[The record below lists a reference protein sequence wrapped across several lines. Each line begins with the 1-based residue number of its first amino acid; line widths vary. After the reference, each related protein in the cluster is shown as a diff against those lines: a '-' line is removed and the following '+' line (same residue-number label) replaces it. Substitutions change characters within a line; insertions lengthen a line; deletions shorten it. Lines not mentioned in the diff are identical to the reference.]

1 MQRSRESNRG
11 YKGRV
16 RFAVGVSWLILCAGA
31 VFAEQTKEGL
41 PTSTVNVRP
50 LQDGVSL
57 GRARELRRQ
66 GALSLAEALILSEQP
81 DPGSPQWYAW
91 EHELWEVLGE
101 QQRWRSL
108 IVRLEH
114 TLPLL
119 SAGRARNAR
128 LLLATTFTAVGEY
141 VSARHVL
148 RQLLLEAAGDPHQSI
163 QARRMLIENYLLDGR
178 VGDAYVASI
187 RFQFEFYPDDTE
199 WKLLRAKILLLHDE
213 PTLAALELAD
223 LQGVQVQLL
232 LSIARL
238 REGATSPVLTM
249 GEMTQLKRKTQDD
262 TQLERLRLGIVAEAA
277 RLAGDLE
284 SRVGALESLLAHGET
299 SLGVLGTVSI
309 KTLLDA
315 YGRLAIEVANR
326 EHLLGGD
333 TGSWL
338 RFAQDVLFD
347 HGSVARAIYAH
358 IVSSTD
364 DSEGGGEAL
373 VKLVRSLAK
382 NGLEPIVM
390 MIYGQNL
397 FGSADAILTDD
408 VAIRMAAFSLRE
420 NRFDLAAIFNAHI
433 RSPPGGMSELEWLLR
448 RARTEVFAGNANVG
462 TRILVDHLR
471 LKKEIDSEQLDRVM
485 QVAFDL
491 QIIDR
496 HDLALE
502 LFEAVAAHDLTA
514 GQRRELLFW
523 MAESHAGEGHAAKAA
538 ELYLRSAE
546 GQGQDHD
553 SWGLSARFQAANAM
567 TEGGF
572 YDDARM
578 TYSGLLRVTENEK
591 RRLQIRQRLQQLKL
605 LQAVDKR

>member
-1 MQRSRESNRG
+1 M
-11 YKGRV
+11 
-16 RFAVGVSWLILCAGA
+16 
-31 VFAEQTKEGL
+31 
-41 PTSTVNVRP
+41 
-50 LQDGVSL
+50 
-57 GRARELRRQ
+57 
-66 GALSLAEALILSEQP
+66 
-81 DPGSPQWYAW
+81 
-91 EHELWEVLGE
+91 
-101 QQRWRSL
+101 
-108 IVRLEH
+108 
-114 TLPLL
+114 L
-119 SAGRARNAR
+119 SAGQARDAR
-128 LLLATTFTAVGEY
+128 LLLATTFTAVGAY
-141 VSARHVL
+141 ASARHVL
-148 RQLLLEAAGDPHQSI
+148 RQLLLETASSPNQSI
-163 QARRMLIENYLLDGR
+163 QARRILIENYLADGR
-178 VGDAYVASI
+178 VDDAYVASI
-187 RFQFEFYPDDTE
+187 RFQFEFYPDDSE

-238 REGATSPVLTM
+238 REGATSPELTM
-249 GEMTQLKRKTQDD
+249 VEMTQLKQETQGD
-262 TQLERLRLGIVAEAA
+262 TQLERLRLGISAEAS

-284 SRVGALESLLAHGET
+284 GRVGALESLLSHGEI

-309 KTLLDA
+309 ATLLDA
-315 YGRLAIEVANR
+315 YGLLANEVANR
-326 EHLLGGD
+326 QHLLVGD
-333 TGSWL
+333 TASWL
-338 RFAQDVLFD
+338 RFAKDVSPD
-347 HGSVARAIYAH
+347 HPSVARAIYAH
-358 IVSSTD
+358 IASSAD
-364 DSEGGGEAL
+364 DGEGGGEAL

-390 MIYGQNL
+390 MFYSQKRL
-397 FGSADAILTDD
+397 GSADTILTDD

-420 NRFDLAAIFNAHI
+420 NRFDLAAIFNAYI

-448 RARTEVFAGNANVG
+448 RARTEVFAGNASVG
-462 TRILVDHLR
+462 TRILVEHLQ
-471 LKKEIDSEQLDRVM
+471 LIKEIDSEQLDRIM

-502 LFEAVAAHDLTA
+502 LFEAVAAHGLTA

-538 ELYLRSAE
+538 ELYLRSAK

-553 SWGLSARFQAANAM
+553 SWGLSARFQAADAM

-572 YDDARM
+572 YEDARM
-578 TYSGLLRVTENEK
+578 TYSGLLRVTQNEK

>member
-1 MQRSRESNRG
+1 MKRSRESNRG
-11 YKGRV
+11 HKGLV

-41 PTSTVNVRP
+41 PTPTVNVRP
-50 LQDGVSL
+50 LQEGVSL
-57 GRARELRRQ
+57 RRARELRRQ
-66 GALSLAEALILSEQP
+66 GALSLAEGLILSEQP

-91 EHELWEVLGE
+91 EHELWEVLGQ

-128 LLLATTFTAVGEY
+128 LLLATTFTEVGEY

-148 RQLLLEAAGDPHQSI
+148 RQLLLEAAGDPNQSI
-163 QARRMLIENYLLDGR
+163 QARRILIENYLADGR
-178 VGDAYVASI
+178 VDDAYVASI

-223 LQGVQVQLL
+223 LQGGQVQLL

-238 REGATSPVLTM
+238 REGATSPELTM
-249 GEMTQLKRKTQDD
+249 GEMTQLKQETQDD
-262 TQLERLRLGIVAEAA
+262 TQLERLRLGIIAEAA

-284 SRVGALESLLAHGET
+284 RRVGALESLLAHGET
-299 SLGVLGTVSI
+299 SLGVLGAVSI
-309 KTLLDA
+309 GNLLDA
-315 YGRLAIEVANR
+315 YGLLALEVANR
-326 EHLLGGD
+326 EHLLVGD
-333 TGSWL
+333 TASWL
-338 RFAQDVLFD
+338 RFAQDVSFD

-364 DSEGGGEAL
+364 DSEAL
-373 VKLVRSLAK
+373 VKLFRSLAK
-382 NGLEPIVM
+382 NGLEPIVIM
-390 MIYGQNL
+390 FYSQNH

-408 VAIRMAAFSLRE
+408 VAIRMAAFSLRA
-420 NRFDLAAIFNAHI
+420 NRFDLAAIFNASI
-433 RSPPGGMSELEWLLR
+433 RSPPGGMSELEWLMR
-448 RARTEVFAGNANVG
+448 RARTEVFAGNASVG
-462 TRILVDHLR
+462 TGILVDHLR
-471 LKKEIDSEQLDRVM
+471 LKKEIDSEPLDRVM

-491 QIIDR
+491 QVIDR

-502 LFEAVAAHDLTA
+502 LFEALAAHDLTA

-578 TYSGLLRVTENEK
+578 TYSRLLRVTENEK
-591 RRLQIRQRLQQLKL
+591 RRLQIGQRLQQLKL